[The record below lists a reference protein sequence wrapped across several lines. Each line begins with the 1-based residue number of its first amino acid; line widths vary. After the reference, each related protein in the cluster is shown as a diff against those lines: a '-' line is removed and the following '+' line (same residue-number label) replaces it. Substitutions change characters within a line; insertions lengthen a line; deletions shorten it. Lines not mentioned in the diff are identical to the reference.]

1 MNTKEEDCFIP
12 LKSTSV
18 KCFKCYVDYWKSL
31 KERSSTGSCFKHD
44 YSIEK
49 VKSFRKYFCEDKTL
63 FYFCIDCFKS
73 IMVSI
78 LISFVDFEMRFGQ
91 RGGCVAGILR
101 GEETLENICNSC
113 INFVI
118 ERFSKDDLNIFI
130 FFNLFFKLFKYCFL
144 DEKG

>member
-49 VKSFRKYFCEDKTL
+49 VFESISVKTKL
-63 FYFCIDCFKS
+63 FFTF
-73 IMVSI
+73 VSI
-78 LISFVDFEMRFGQ
+78 VLKVYWSVF
-91 RGGCVAGILR
+91 
-101 GEETLENICNSC
+101 
-113 INFVI
+113 
-118 ERFSKDDLNIFI
+118 
-130 FFNLFFKLFKYCFL
+130 
-144 DEKG
+144 